1 MSLTATEIQLPP
13 AAPVASPGEQPP
25 VSRWKISRPVTIAAI
40 GILSIAAFA
49 MLRPRFWP
57 APPAT
62 TIVASGRIEGRE
74 VTIAPKDIQ
83 GRIKRLLADEGQS
96 VTEGQLLAELDAAQL
111 DARDRTIA
119 ANIGALDAQ
128 IAQATLDIDYAAKNA
143 AAGVAAADALLS
155 AAQARLVRATAVLVN
170 AQADDERAAMLYQ
183 DQVISHRERDQSEM
197 TLRTSEA
204 DRDAAGKDVNHAEA
218 NLTLARVAFDTV
230 ALKREQLRALRQNRE
245 ALLAQ
250 RAELAASL
258 AERRVLAPAD
268 GTILSRPV
276 EVGDV
281 VSPGS
286 ALFVMVDLA
295 RLYVKVYVAEP
306 DVGKLR
312 LGDEAD
318 VTVDAFPGR
327 RFAARISRISQQ
339 AEFTPKNVET
349 TEERLKLV
357 FGVELVLVNADRLLK
372 PGMPADCVIHWH
384 APAPAV
390 AGNGS

>member
-1 MSLTATEIQLPP
+1 MAIFAIVL
-13 AAPVASPGEQPP
+13 
-25 VSRWKISRPVTIAAI
+25 IAA
-40 GILSIAAFA
+40 GVAV
-49 MLRPRFWP
+49 LRPQFWP
-57 APPAT
+57 TPPAT

-83 GRIKRLLADEGQS
+83 GRIKRLLVDEGQS

-119 ANIGALDAQ
+119 ANLGSLDAQ
-128 IAQATLDIDYAAKNA
+128 IAQATLDVDYAAKNA
-143 AAGVAAADALLS
+143 AAGIEAADAMLS
-155 AAQARLVRATAVLVN
+155 AAHAHLLRAIAVLTN
-170 AQADDERAAMLYQ
+170 AQAEDERAAQLYEER
-183 DQVISHRERDQSEM
+183 VISRRERDQAEM
-197 TLRTSEA
+197 ALRTSEA
-204 DRDAAGKDVNHAEA
+204 DRDAADKDVSHAEA
-218 NLTLARVAFDTV
+218 NLTLARAGFDTV

-245 ALLAQ
+245 ALVAQ

-258 AERRVLAPAD
+258 AERRVVAPIT
-268 GTILSRPV
+268 GTIMSRPV

-286 ALFVMVDLA
+286 AVFVMIDLT

-306 DVGKLR
+306 DIAKLQ

-339 AEFTPKNVET
+339 AEFTPKSVET

-357 FGVELVLVNADRLLK
+357 FGVELMFVNPDAVLK
-372 PGMPADCVIHWH
+372 PGMPADCVIRWH
-384 APAPAV
+384 GPTSSDT
-390 AGNGS
+390 NHES